1 MKITKQIHAIKIP
14 FQIPVAPGKTLDR
27 FVYSYLIYDTEICL
41 IDSGI
46 KSSER
51 VIFDYTKKSGRAPDE
66 ISLMILTHSHQDH
79 IGSAK
84 AIKELNNCAMA
95 AHPKAKSWVADVE
108 LQFQERPVPGF
119 HTLVG
124 GSVQIDRLVQDG
136 ERIDLGDITL
146 EVFHT
151 PGHSKC
157 SISLFCKEDGVLF
170 AGDAI
175 PQWYD
180 LPIYDD
186 VIVSVESLKKLK
198 NIDGIKYLL
207 ASWSDPKEGE
217 EAYKMM
223 DDGLDYLQSIHDA
236 ILKITD
242 EAILRDPM
250 KLCKQM
256 VDDLGLPETA
266 VNPLI
271 ARSFASHL
279 KIRDRKNL

>member
-1 MKITKQIHAIKIP
+1 MQVTKQIHAIKIP

-51 VIFDYTKKSGRAPDE
+51 AIFD
-66 ISLMILTHSHQDH
+66 
-79 IGSAK
+79 
-84 AIKELNNCAMA
+84 
-95 AHPKAKSWVADVE
+95 
-108 LQFQERPVPGF
+108 
-119 HTLVG
+119 
-124 GSVQIDRLVQDG
+124 
-136 ERIDLGDITL
+136 
-146 EVFHT
+146 
-151 PGHSKC
+151 
-157 SISLFCKEDGVLF
+157 
-170 AGDAI
+170 
-175 PQWYD
+175 
-180 LPIYDD
+180 
-186 VIVSVESLKKLK
+186 SLKKLK
-198 NIDGIKYLL
+198 SIEGIKYLL

-236 ILKITD
+236 FLKITD

-250 KLCKQM
+250 RLCKQM

-279 KIRDRKNL
+279 KIRDQQNP